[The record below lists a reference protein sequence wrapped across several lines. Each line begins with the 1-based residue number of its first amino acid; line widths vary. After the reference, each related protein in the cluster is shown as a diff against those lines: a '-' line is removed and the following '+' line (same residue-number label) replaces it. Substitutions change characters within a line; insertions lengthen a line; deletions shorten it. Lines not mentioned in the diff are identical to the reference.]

1 MGWRIAGDIRLGLY
15 LASAAALVVWHVG
28 AALLGVF
35 IADRLGV
42 SDGSLDLKN
51 DLRKMAAC
59 SLIALSLFFFLF
71 YFAKSPAVFLIYIIV
86 FLFSLKV
93 AYLDASHGFRLIIL
107 GTVLAGMIA
116 FVPVVLWLRLPG
128 IFFLYLAALAAWLV
142 LRHSAGKRDRETERI
157 ERLKEQN
164 IRRLAGR
171 DPGFATFC
179 YQCHFNLPGDRS
191 CRLRLDGKHVR
202 EIKLGQR
209 AYCTSFEPG
218 CADLGPAARQ
228 KS

>member
-1 MGWRIAGDIRLGLY
+1 MAWRIAGNIRLGLY
-15 LASAAALVVWHVG
+15 LALAAALYVWHVG
-28 AALLGVF
+28 AALLGVY

-42 SDGSLDLKN
+42 SDGSMELKS

-107 GTVLAGMIA
+107 GTALAGMIA
-116 FVPVVLWLRLPG
+116 FVPVVLWLKLPG
-128 IFFLYLAALAAWLV
+128 LFFLYLVALSAWLV
-142 LRHSAGKRDRETERI
+142 LWRSAGKRERETEHI

-164 IRRLAGR
+164 TRRLAGR

-179 YQCHFNLPGDRS
+179 YQCRYHLPGDRS
-191 CRLRLDGKHVR
+191 CRLRLDGHEVR

-209 AYCTSFEPG
+209 TYCTSFQSVP
-218 CADLGPAARQ
+218 ADPGPAARQ